1 MIGHEGR
8 HTTMKLTT
16 LLWTL
21 CASLLIAATTT
32 TAAAQDRQSFEDRLA
47 DAQVGPVQID
57 GAVPLPY
64 ITWGGD
70 VATFLANG
78 GVETTPDS
86 RFGRLGLNLKLTP
99 GDDFSQQVRDYV
111 EGRTPYLRGTFNM
124 LALASGKLGADP
136 RTKPVVF
143 LQLTWSAGDHLV
155 TRGDLNTIDDLA
167 GKTIAIQ
174 ENGPHVGMLY
184 DILQTAQLDIADV
197 DLRFVPNLTG
207 DESPAALLQ
216 SDDSIDGAFV
226 ISPDMIALTGGL
238 DSTGTGAEGTVEG
251 AKVLVSTAQLSRSI
265 ADVYAV
271 RKDYFDANRAEVEK
285 LAAGYLAAVEEL
297 QQAKTQYDQTG
308 RSSEYMAMLQT
319 AQDIF
324 GEDVL
329 PTLEIDAHGLISDA
343 TFVGL
348 PGNIAFFDDSGPT
361 GFEGKM
367 NAGLDLAAALGSAEV
382 RAGFFE
388 ANFDYRRLA
397 EQGGIEYRELENR
410 ERFAAEAIEQFPD
423 EVLDDNTILAFTIK
437 FEPNQTDFPV
447 AVYGPE
453 FARAVESAQRFGNA
467 VVAVRGHADPT
478 LALAQLVRSGLEKGI
493 LQRQRDGDGYA
504 YFYDGKPLDL
514 ESTQQVVDLI
524 ETGAFDGGQNNPRQ
538 TLQAALN
545 LSRARAQAVRD
556 AVVQYAADQGVR
568 LDPSQI
574 QPVGVGVREPVV
586 AKPTNQGEALQNM
599 RVEFRLVKVPAET
612 LTEGDFDF

>member
-1 MIGHEGR
+1 
-8 HTTMKLTT
+8 MKLTT